1 MPGIHVYKNVLKDC
15 KKIIKCF
22 EDNED
27 SLLSDWEQWETQG
40 YKKGFSINE
49 KNLFLKKNDSKK
61 IKKQKKYINKIN
73 KCLEI
78 VFNDYVSFYLN
89 ENVPWP
95 ENVNINKLQILNDY
109 YMGFYKY
116 DVKHMLKDDFK
127 KIAMRYHVDDITGKG
142 GLTFTYYLND
152 NYDGGEICFYNKNDS
167 KIYQ

>member
-22 EDNED
+22 EDNEE

-49 KNLFLKKNDSKK
+49 KNLFFKKNDSKK
-61 IKKQKKYINKIN
+61 IKNQKKYINKIN

-78 VFNDYVSFYLN
+78 VFNDYMSFYLN

-109 YMGFYKY
+109 YMGFYK
-116 DVKHMLKDDFK
+116 
-127 KIAMRYHVDDITGKG
+127 
-142 GLTFTYYLND
+142 
-152 NYDGGEICFYNKNDS
+152 
-167 KIYQ
+167 